1 MINEMIKAFLLVFVA
16 EMGDKSQIIA
26 MTFATQYRKKDVLAG
41 VAIAAILN
49 HGLAI
54 VLGRYL
60 SKVIPLNLVQ
70 ILGGFVFIIFGLLS
84 LKDEELDDFN
94 ANKSL
99 GPINTVALAFFIGEL
114 GDKTQLTAMTL
125 ASEAVSPLFILIGT
139 VSAMVTT
146 SALGILVGSKIGDK
160 IPDIFIKIVS
170 SLVFIV
176 FGILKLYDVL
186 PSRYLTSVNITI
198 FIAVIGVLEIYLIG
212 RLTNNRKVIT
222 SPMKK
227 AAKNL
232 YTQTEALKRSLDS
245 ICLGDDVCGTCS
257 GKNCLIGFIR
267 FIIKEAR
274 ENESYYTDFTMNVD
288 KFIKKDY
295 DKKQVVKS
303 LGLILA
309 DYNMYRWEDNEEFVV
324 RKIKDSLEYIL
335 FNRRIDENYDIDRYI
350 IEVKKIDKRLAKLL
364 EAEILYNLN

>member
-26 MTFATQYRKKDVLAG
+26 MTFATQYKKKDVLAG

-60 SKVIPLNLVQ
+60 SKVVPLNLVQ
-70 ILGGFVFIIFGLLS
+70 ILGGFVFIIFGVLS

-99 GPINTVALAFFIGEL
+99 GPISTVAMAFFISEL

-125 ASEAVSPLFILIGT
+125 ASEATSPLFILIGT
-139 VSAMVTT
+139 ASAMVTT

-170 SLVFIV
+170 SVVFVI
-176 FGILKLYDVL
+176 FGITKLYSVL
-186 PSRYLTSVNITI
+186 PGRYLTSLNITI
-198 FIAVIGVLEIYLIG
+198 FILAIAALEMYLIG
-212 RLTNNRKVIT
+212 RLTKDRKVT
-222 SPMKK
+222 ASPMKA

-232 YTQTEALKRSLDS
+232 HVQTETLKKSLDS
-245 ICLGDDVCGTCS
+245 ICLGDNVCGTCS
-257 GKNCLIGFIR
+257 GNSCLIGFIR

-274 ENESYYTDFTMNVD
+274 ENEKYYEGFTMDVD
-288 KFIKKDY
+288 KFIKKEY
-295 DKKQVVKS
+295 DKEQVTKS
-303 LGLILA
+303 LGLVLA
-309 DYNMYRWEDNEEFVV
+309 DYNIYKWEDNEDFVV
-324 RKIKDSLEYIL
+324 RKIKDSLEYLL
-335 FNRRIDENYDIDRYI
+335 FSKTIDETYNIDKYI
-350 IEVKKIDKRLAKLL
+350 IEVSKIDKKLAKLL